1 MFLTSYSVH
10 VLRQIKLLSL
20 PFLHGALQHLLVNSQ
35 RPMLVGISTKEIST
49 HTTVVGGWNSKTALG
64 IVEFH
69 SSLVAASKQTLLVKI
84 LAKSPDPATFRF
96 DLLEVKSPNGL
107 EEAFKC

>member
-1 MFLTSYSVH
+1 MFFLT
-10 VLRQIKLLSL
+10 
-20 PFLHGALQHLLVNSQ
+20 LQHLLVNSQ

>member
-1 MFLTSYSVH
+1 
-10 VLRQIKLLSL
+10 
-20 PFLHGALQHLLVNSQ
+20 
-35 RPMLVGISTKEIST
+35 MLVGISTKEIST

-84 LAKSPDPATFRF
+84 LAKSPSCNFRF
-96 DLLEVKSPNGL
+96 DLLVKSPNGL